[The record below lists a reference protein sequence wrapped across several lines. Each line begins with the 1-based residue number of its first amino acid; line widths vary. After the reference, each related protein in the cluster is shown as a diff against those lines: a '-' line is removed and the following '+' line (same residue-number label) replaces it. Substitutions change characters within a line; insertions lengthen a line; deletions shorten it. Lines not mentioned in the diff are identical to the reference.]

1 MLLLQEL
8 VGGGDHLL
16 LSQSEASDLPARS
29 CRRAAGAPPPV
40 SLHRECADLYL
51 YLFLYLY
58 FLYTGS
64 AQISEILIADFLVL
78 AEDLGIDGLA
88 NSSGKDIFNEV
99 PVLAE
104 ETEAR
109 KPKIEKTEDLDKDSS
124 KGGMLNLK
132 AEEDRLTRNW
142 AERKHN
148 SRVLKVCHTCN
159 KTFNDASNFRRHI
172 KKCPFG
178 LPRAST
184 DVIKIPKRSA
194 DGFYH
199 CQYCDKKVKDS
210 SNIRRHIRNRHT
222 VQMGQAT
229 ST

>member
-1 MLLLQEL
+1 MRLLQEL

-29 CRRAAGAPPPV
+29 CRRSVGAPPPV

-109 KPKIEKTEDLDKDSS
+109 KPKIEKTQDLAKDSS
-124 KGGMLNLK
+124 GGGMLNLK
-132 AEEDRLTRNW
+132 AEEDMLARKRV
-142 AERKHN
+142 ERKHN
-148 SRVLKVCHTCN
+148 NRALKVCQTCK

-172 KKCPFG
+172 KKCPYG

-194 DGFYH
+194 DGFIIVNIVA
-199 CQYCDKKVKDS
+199 KKLK
-210 SNIRRHIRNRHT
+210 T
-222 VQMGQAT
+222 AAT
-229 ST
+229 SEGT

>member
-29 CRRAAGAPPPV
+29 CRRSVGAPPPV

-51 YLFLYLY
+51 FLYLY
-58 FLYTGS
+58 FLCTGS
-64 AQISEILIADFLVL
+64 AQISEILFADFLVL

-109 KPKIEKTEDLDKDSS
+109 NPKIEKTEDLDKDSS

-132 AEEDRLTRNW
+132 AEEDRLTRNGV
-142 AERKHN
+142 ERKHN

-159 KTFNDASNFRRHI
+159 KIFNDASNFRRHI
-172 KKCPFG
+172 KKCPYG

-222 VQMGQAT
+222 AQKGQAT

>member
-1 MLLLQEL
+1 M
-8 VGGGDHLL
+8 
-16 LSQSEASDLPARS
+16 
-29 CRRAAGAPPPV
+29 RRFRKYSFEFV
-40 SLHRECADLYL
+40 
-51 YLFLYLY
+51 FV
-58 FLYTGS
+58 FVFTGS
-64 AQISEILIADFLVL
+64 AQISEILIADFLAL

-88 NSSGKDIFNEV
+88 NSSGKDVFTEA

-124 KGGMLNLK
+124 GGGMLNMK
-132 AEEDRLTRNW
+132 AEEDLLTRNGV
-142 AERKHN
+142 ERKHN

-172 KKCPFG
+172 KKCPYG

-199 CQYCDKKVKDS
+199 CQYCGKEVRDS
-210 SNIRRHIRNRHT
+210 SNIRRHIRNRHI